1 MFLLYFKKLLYSISL
16 LFLTF
21 FSFAQKGIL
30 KGTITDAKTGES
42 LVGTTILIQ
51 GTTTGTITDFDG
63 NYTLPNIA
71 PGNYNIVIS
80 FISYQTQINKIEIK
94 AGQETEMNVKLEP
107 ATLDVGEVKV
117 VAKKRED
124 TEMSLLSSLK
134 SSDLIVSGISAQQIG
149 KSQDKDAAE
158 VIRRVPGITITD
170 GRFVIVR
177 GLVERY
183 NSVMLN
189 NATAPSFEADKRA
202 FSFDAIP
209 SGMIENILIYKSP
222 APELPADFAGAAI
235 EVKTK
240 NVADQNAFSISYGNK
255 FIQNSTFNNNVLTH
269 EGSKT
274 DWLGYDNGTRA
285 IPDGVPGAKEFS
297 DLYVWPNAESYLQK
311 TDEINRIS
319 LLFPN
324 NWEYSTKSPFLDQNL
339 SATFLHRFVLG
350 KISIGN
356 ITSVN
361 YGTTNTFTENQ
372 RTEYQGYDEVL
383 GEVMKDFDFIDQQA
397 KSDNKI
403 GVIFNWNFIYGKNQK
418 LEFRNFFN
426 QIGTKTTTLRDGVN
440 YYNVETLRMTDLRY
454 DSRTVYSSQLAGEQN
469 FNQGRTN
476 LNWMLGYGLTKKN
489 QPDNRRLTYVQVNDE
504 ESVHNNEYYL
514 RIQNVANPYLGGRL
528 WIDMKEDIIDW
539 KLDFSHNFKLF
550 GSTTDWKVKAGG
562 FYEKKIRELDSRL
575 IGVVATRNPPDIFFQ
590 SVTDIFSEENFY
602 FDRTTPYTQHGLSY
616 RDNTRAKDSY
626 DATDNLQAGY
636 VGLNIPFTPKINLYG
651 GVRIEHWNREID
663 NFYEIVEGGESKAIV
678 RDTIDFFLSANLSY
692 NINEKNLL
700 RLSYGKTTNRPE
712 FREMAP
718 FDYQDF
724 ELFAIVYGNPDLKAA
739 YIQNFD
745 IRYEFYPRPGEMI
758 TLAGFYKDF
767 TNPIET
773 FLKPSGTTYDYFPEN
788 TEEAYSAGVELDIR
802 KRFDMLAD
810 AGSFGRFFKDFTVV
824 FNTSLI
830 KSEINTSLQEY
841 TRDTVRVMSGQS
853 PFIVNLG
860 LFYNNTEKGWD
871 VNLNYNIVGK
881 RIAYVGTPT
890 NPHTWELPR
899 NAIDLTVQKR
909 FGEHFILKAGVND
922 ILNQP
927 VKFAQYHGADESI
940 EVYTR
945 KYVPNRQFSASI
957 TWIL

>member
-1 MFLLYFKKLLYSISL
+1 M
-16 LFLTF
+16 
-21 FSFAQKGIL
+21 
-30 KGTITDAKTGES
+30 
-42 LVGTTILIQ
+42 
-51 GTTTGTITDFDG
+51 
-63 NYTLPNIA
+63 
-71 PGNYNIVIS
+71 
-80 FISYQTQINKIEIK
+80 
-94 AGQETEMNVKLEP
+94 
-107 ATLDVGEVKV
+107 
-117 VAKKRED
+117 
-124 TEMSLLSSLK
+124 
-134 SSDLIVSGISAQQIG
+134 SGISAQQIT

-240 NVADQNAFSISYGNK
+240 NVADQNAFSITYGNK

-274 DWLGYDNGTRA
+274 DWLGYDNGSRA
-285 IPDGVPGAKEFS
+285 IPDGVPGAKDFAS
-297 DLYVWPNAESYLQK
+297 LYAWPNATEYLQK
-311 TDEINRIS
+311 IDKINSIS

-324 NWEYSTKSPFLDQNL
+324 NWEYSTKTPFLDQNL
-339 SATFLHRFVLG
+339 SATLLRRFILG

-356 ITSVN
+356 ITTVN
-361 YGTTNTFTENQ
+361 YGTTNTFIEKQ
-372 RTEYQGYDEVL
+372 RTEYSGYDEL
-383 GEVMKDFDFIDQQA
+383 TQEMGYNFDFTDQEA

-426 QIGTKTTTLRDGVN
+426 QIGTKTTTLRNGIN
-440 YYNVETLRMTDLRY
+440 YYNVETLRMADLRY
-454 DSRTVYSSQLAGEQN
+454 DSRTVYSSQLAGEQT
-469 FNQGRTN
+469 FNQGRTH

-489 QPDNRRLTYVQVNDE
+489 QPDNRRLTYVQINDDG
-504 ESVHNNEYYL
+504 SDRDKEYYL
-514 RIQNVANPYLGGRL
+514 SIQSRPNVYLGGRL
-528 WIDMKEDIIDW
+528 WIDMNEDILDG
-539 KLDFSHNFKLF
+539 KLDFTHKFKLF
-550 GSTTDWKVKAGG
+550 GSQTDWQVKAGG
-562 FYEKKIRELDSRL
+562 FYERKIRELKSRL
-575 IGVVATRNPPDIFFQ
+575 IGVVATQNPPDIFFQ
-590 SVTDIFSEENFY
+590 PVNEIFSKENFY
-602 FDRTTPYTQHGLSY
+602 LDQTTPYNQHGLSY
-616 RDNTRAKDSY
+616 RDATRAKDSY
-626 DATDNLQAGY
+626 NATDNLQAGY
-636 VGLNIPFTPKINLYG
+636 VGVNIPFTPKINLYG
-651 GVRIEHWNREID
+651 GVRVEHWNREID
-663 NFYEIVEGGESKAIV
+663 NFYEIVEGAESQAIV
-678 RDTIDFFLSANLSY
+678 RDTTDFFLSANLSY

-724 ELFAIVYGNPDLKAA
+724 ELFAIVYGKSDLKAA
-739 YIQNFD
+739 YIQNYD

-767 TNPIET
+767 TDPIET
-773 FLKPSGTTYDYFPEN
+773 FLNNGGGTSYSYNPEN
-788 TEEAYSAGVELDIR
+788 TESAYSAGIELDIR

-830 KSEINTSLQEY
+830 KSEINTSLQTY

-853 PFIVNLG
+853 PYIVNLG
-860 LFYNNTEKGWD
+860 LFYNNAGKGWD

-899 NAIDLTVQKR
+899 NALDLTVQKR

-927 VKFAQYHGADESI
+927 VKFAQYHGVNEDI
-940 EVYTR
+940 EVFTR

>member
-1 MFLLYFKKLLYSISL
+1 MFLLHMKKILYSTIL

-21 FSFAQKGIL
+21 YSFAQKGIL
-30 KGTITDAKTGES
+30 KGTINDAKTGES
-42 LVGTTILIQ
+42 LVGTTILLQ

-80 FISYQTQINKIEIK
+80 FISYQTQINKVEIK
-94 AGQETEMNVKLEP
+94 ADQVTEMNVKLEP
-107 ATLDVGEVKV
+107 ATLDVGEVQV
-117 VAKKRED
+117 VAKRREN

-134 SSDLIVSGISAQQIG
+134 SSDLIMSGISAQQIG

-240 NVADQNAFSISYGNK
+240 SSADENSFSITYGNK
-255 FIQNSTFNNNVLTH
+255 FIQGSTFNNNVLTH
-269 EGSKT
+269 PGSKT
-274 DWLGYDNGTRA
+274 DWLGFDNGARA
-285 IPDGVPGAKEFS
+285 IPDEVPGPKEFS
-297 DLYVWPNAESYLQK
+297 ELYVWPNATEYLQK

-339 SATFLHRFVLG
+339 SATFLHRFLFG

-361 YGTTNTFTENQ
+361 YGTTNTFTENH
-372 RTEYQGYDEVL
+372 RAEYSGYDEIIDKMVYN
-383 GEVMKDFDFIDQQA
+383 FDFTDQQA

-403 GVIFNWNFIYGKNQK
+403 GVIFNWNFIYGNNQK

-426 QIGTKTTTLRDGVN
+426 QIGTKTTSMRDGIN
-440 YYNVETLRMTDLRY
+440 YYNVETLRITDLRY
-454 DSRTVYSSQLAGEQN
+454 DSRTVYSSQLAGEQI
-469 FNQGRTN
+469 FNQGRTHID
-476 LNWMLGYGLTKKN
+476 WMLGYGHTSKD
-489 QPDNRRLTYVQVNDE
+489 QPDNRRLTQVKVLDE
-504 ESVHNNEYYL
+504 GSIHNNDYYL
-514 RIQNVANPYLGGRL
+514 RIQNVPNPYLAGRL
-528 WIDMKEDIIDW
+528 WIEMKEDILDG
-539 KLDFSHNFKLF
+539 KLDFSHDFKPF
-550 GSTTDWKVKAGG
+550 GSVTNWQVKTGG
-562 FYEKKIRELDSRL
+562 FYEKKTRELDSRL
-575 IGVVATRNPPDIFFQ
+575 IGAVAISNPPDIFFQ
-590 SVTDIFSEENFY
+590 PVNEIFSEENFY
-602 FDRTTPYTQHGLSY
+602 FDRSAPYSQHGLSY

-636 VGLNIPFTPKINLYG
+636 VGLNIPFTPKIKLYAG
-651 GVRIEHWNREID
+651 LRVEHWNREID
-663 NFYEIVEGGESKAIV
+663 NFYEVVDGAENQAIV
-678 RDTIDFFLSANLSY
+678 RDTTDFFLSANLSY

-700 RLSYGKTTNRPE
+700 RASYGKTINRPE

-724 ELFAIVYGNPDLKAA
+724 ELFAIVYGNPDLQAA
-739 YIQNFD
+739 YINNYD
-745 IRYEFYPRPGEMI
+745 LRYEFYPRPGEMI

-773 FLKPSGTTYDYFPEN
+773 FLVPSGTTYDYIPFN

-830 KSEINTSLQEY
+830 KSEINTSKQEF

-860 LFYNNTEKGWD
+860 LFYNNAEKGWD

-927 VKFAQYHGADESI
+927 VKFAQYHGVSEDI

>member
-1 MFLLYFKKLLYSISL
+1 MRKVFTSSL
-16 LFLTF
+16 LLLFYCITVY
-21 FSFAQKGIL
+21 AQSGVI
-30 KGTITDAKTGES
+30 KGTISDFKTNET
-42 LVGTTILIQ
+42 LIGTTVLIQ
-51 GTTTGTITDFDG
+51 GTTQGTITDFDG
-63 NYTLPNIA
+63 NFIITKVN
-71 PGNYNIVIS
+71 PGSYNLVVS
-80 FISYQTQINKIEIK
+80 FISYETQIIRIDVKDGE
-94 AGQETEMNVKLEP
+94 ETIINVQLKP
-107 ATLDVGEVKV
+107 ATLDLGEVQV

-124 TEMSLLSSLK
+124 TEMSLISSLK
-134 SSDLIVSGISAQQIG
+134 SSDLIVSGISAQQIS

-240 NVADQNAFSISYGNK
+240 NAADQNSFSISYGNK
-255 FIQNSTFNNNVLTH
+255 FIQGSTFNNKVFTH
-269 EGSKT
+269 PGGKT
-274 DWLGYDNGTRA
+274 DWLGYDNGSRA
-285 IPDGVPGAKEFS
+285 IPEGVPGPKEFS
-297 DLYVWPNAESYLQK
+297 DLYVWPNAETYLQK

-339 SATFLHRFVLG
+339 SATLLHRFVLG
-350 KISIGN
+350 KLSVGN

-372 RTEYQGYDEVL
+372 RAEYQGYDEIV
-383 GEVMKDFDFIDQQA
+383 GEVIKDFDFTDQQA

-426 QIGTKTTTLRDGVN
+426 QIGTKSTTVRNGIN

-454 DSRTVYSSQLAGEQN
+454 DSRTVYSSQLAGEQS
-469 FNQGRTN
+469 FNQNRTHV
-476 LNWMLGYGLTKKN
+476 NWMLGYGLTKKN
-489 QPDNRRLTYVQVNDE
+489 QPDNRRLTHVQITDDE
-504 ESVHNNEYYL
+504 SERYQDYYL
-514 RIQNVANPYLGGRL
+514 RIQNVPNPYLAGRL
-528 WIDMKEDIIDW
+528 WIDMNEDILDG

-550 GSTTDWKVKAGG
+550 GSETDWQVKAGG
-562 FYEKKIRELDSRL
+562 FYEKKIRELNSRL
-575 IGVVATRNPPDIFFQ
+575 IGVVAVKNPPDIFFDPV
-590 SVTDIFSEENFY
+590 SEIFSEENFY
-602 FDRTTPYTQHGLSY
+602 FDRTPPYTQHGLSY

-626 DATDNLQAGY
+626 SATDDLQAGY
-636 VGLNIPFTPKINLYG
+636 FGLNIPFTPKIKLYG
-651 GVRIEHWNREID
+651 GLRVEQWKREID
-663 NFYEIVEGGESKAIV
+663 NFYEVVEGGESQAIV
-678 RDTIDFFLSANLSY
+678 RDTTDFFLSANLAY

-700 RLSYGKTTNRPE
+700 RASYGKTINRPE

-724 ELFAIVYGNPDLKAA
+724 ELFAIVYGNPDLQAA
-739 YIQNFD
+739 YIQNYD
-745 IRYEFYPRPGEMI
+745 LRYEFYPRPGEMI

-773 FLKPSGTTYDYFPEN
+773 FLVPSGTTYDYIPFN
-788 TEEAYSAGVELDIR
+788 TEAAYSAGVELDIR
-802 KRFDMLAD
+802 KRFDALAD
-810 AGSFGRFFKDFTVV
+810 AGNFGRFFKDFTVV

-830 KSEINTSLQEY
+830 KSEINTSKQEF

-853 PFIVNLG
+853 PYIVNFG
-860 LFYNNTEKGWD
+860 LFYNNSEKGWD

-899 NAIDLTVQKR
+899 NALDLTIQKR

-927 VKFAQYHGADESI
+927 VKFAQYHGVDENI

-945 KYVPNRQFSASI
+945 KFVPNRQFSASI
-957 TWIL
+957 TWVL

>member
-1 MFLLYFKKLLYSISL
+1 LSRMNKLFITALILLITMYSY
-16 LFLTF
+16 
-21 FSFAQKGIL
+21 AQKGVL
-30 KGTITDAKTGES
+30 KGTVNDSKTGES
-42 LVGTTILIQ
+42 LVGTTILMQ

-63 NYTLPNIA
+63 NYKLANIS
-71 PGNYNIVIS
+71 PGAYNMVIS
-80 FISYQTQINKIEIK
+80 FISYQSQIVRVEIK
-94 AGQETEMNVKLEP
+94 DGEETVLNVKLEP
-107 ATLDVGEVKV
+107 ATLNVGEVQV

-134 SSDLIVSGISAQQIG
+134 SSDLIISGISAQQIG

-158 VIRRVPGITITD
+158 VMRRVPGITITD

-189 NATAPSFEADKRA
+189 SATAPSFEADKRA

-240 NVADQNAFSISYGNK
+240 NVADENSFSFTYGNK
-255 FIQNSTFNNNVLTH
+255 YIQNSTFNNNVLTH
-269 EGSKT
+269 PGSKT
-274 DWLGYDNGTRA
+274 DWLGFDNGTRD
-285 IPDGVPGAKEFS
+285 IPDGVPGAQDFAE
-297 DLYVWPNAESYLQK
+297 LYVWPNASEYLQK

-324 NWEYSTKSPFLDQNL
+324 NWEYSTKSPFLDQNF
-339 SATFLHRFVLG
+339 SSTFLHRFVLG

-372 RTEYQGYDEVL
+372 RTEYQGYDEII
-383 GEVMKDFDFIDQQA
+383 GEVLKNFDFTDQQA
-397 KSDNKI
+397 KSDNKF

-454 DSRTVYSSQLAGEQN
+454 DSRTVYSGQFAGEQN
-469 FNQGRTN
+469 FNQNRTR
-476 LNWMLGYGLTKKN
+476 LNWMLGYGLTKKD
-489 QPDNRRLTYVQVNDE
+489 QPDNRRLTEVQVLE
-504 ESVHNNEYYL
+504 EGNEHFQDYYL
-514 RIQNVANPYLGGRL
+514 RIQNVPNPYLAGRL
-528 WIDMKEDIIDW
+528 WIEMNEDVYDA
-539 KLDFSHNFKLF
+539 KLDFSHDFKPF
-550 GSTTDWKVKAGG
+550 GSATDWVVKAGG
-562 FYEKKIRELDSRL
+562 FYEKKVRGLDSRL
-575 IGVVATRNPPDIFFQ
+575 IGAVAISNPPEIFFDP
-590 SVTDIFSEENFY
+590 VNEIFSEENFY
-602 FDRTTPYTQHGLSY
+602 FDRTSPYTQHGLSY

-636 VGLNIPFTPKINLYG
+636 VGLNIPFTQKIKLYG
-651 GVRIEHWNREID
+651 GMRVEHWNREID
-663 NFYEIVEGGESKAIV
+663 NFYEVVDGDQNQAIV
-678 RDTIDFFLSANLSY
+678 RDTTDFFLSANLSY

-700 RLSYGKTTNRPE
+700 RASYGKTINRPE

-773 FLKPSGTTYDYFPEN
+773 FLVPSGTTYDYIPFN
-788 TEEAYSAGVELDIR
+788 TEEAYSAGIEIDVR
-802 KRFDMLAD
+802 KRFSELENAS
-810 AGSFGRFFKDFTVV
+810 GFLRFFKDFTAV
-824 FNTSLI
+824 FNTSII
-830 KSEINTSLQEY
+830 KSQINTSKQEF
-841 TRDTVRVMSGQS
+841 TRDTVRVMAGQS
-853 PFIVNLG
+853 PYIVNLG
-860 LFYNNTEKGWD
+860 LFYNNQKSKLD
-871 VNLNYNIVGK
+871 INLNYNIIGK

-890 NPHTWELPR
+890 NPNTWELPR
-899 NAIDLTVQKR
+899 NAIDLTIQKGL
-909 FGEHFILKAGVND
+909 GEHFILKAGVND

-927 VKFAQYHGADESI
+927 VKFAQFHGVNEDI

-945 KYVPNRQFSASI
+945 KYVPNRVFSASI

>member
-1 MFLLYFKKLLYSISL
+1 MKKLFFSILLLLFSIYSI
-16 LFLTF
+16 
-21 FSFAQKGIL
+21 AQKGIL
-30 KGTITDAKTGES
+30 KGTINDSKTGES
-42 LVGTTILIQ
+42 LVGTTILMQ

-63 NYTLPNIA
+63 NYVLPNIS
-71 PGNYNIVIS
+71 PGAYNMVIS
-80 FISYQTQINKIEIK
+80 FISYQSQIIRVEIK
-94 AGQETEMNVKLEP
+94 EGEETVLNVKLEP
-107 ATLDVGEVKV
+107 ATLDVGEVQV

-134 SSDLIVSGISAQQIG
+134 SSDLIMSGISAQQIG

-158 VIRRVPGITITD
+158 VMRRVPGITITD

-240 NVADQNAFSISYGNK
+240 NVADQNSFSITYGNK
-255 FIQNSTFNNNVLTH
+255 YIQGSTFNNDVLTH
-269 EGSKT
+269 PGGKT
-274 DWLGYDNGTRA
+274 DWLGYDNGSRA
-285 IPDGVPGAKEFS
+285 IPDGVPGAKEFAN
-297 DLYVWPNAESYLQK
+297 LYVWPNANEYLQK
-311 TDEINRIS
+311 TEEINRIS

-361 YGTTNTFTENQ
+361 YSTTNTFTENH
-372 RTEYQGYDEVL
+372 RAEYSGFDETI
-383 GEVMKDFDFIDQQA
+383 GEMVYNFDFTDQQA
-397 KSDNKI
+397 KSDNKL

-426 QIGTKTTTLRDGVN
+426 QIGTKTTSLRDGIN
-440 YYNVETLRMTDLRY
+440 WYNVETLRMADLRY

-469 FNQGRTN
+469 FNQGRTK
-476 LNWMLGYGLTKKN
+476 LNWLVGYGLTKKN

-504 ESVHNNEYYL
+504 GSERNNQYYL
-514 RIQNVANPYLGGRL
+514 RIQNKANAYLGGRL
-528 WIDMKEDIIDW
+528 WIDMKEDILDG
-539 KLDFSHNFKLF
+539 KLDFSHDFKLF

-562 FYEKKIRELDSRL
+562 FYEKKIRTLDSRL
-575 IGVVATRNPPDIFFQ
+575 IGVVATKNPPDIFFQ
-590 SVTDIFSEENFY
+590 PVSDVFSDENFY
-602 FDRTTPYTQHGLSY
+602 FDRTSPYTQNGLSY
-616 RDNTRAKDSY
+616 IDGTRAKDSY

-651 GVRIEHWNREID
+651 GVRVEHWNREID
-663 NFYEIVEGGESKAIV
+663 NFYEIVEGGESQAIV
-678 RDTIDFFLSANLSY
+678 RDTTDFFLSANLSY

-700 RLSYGKTTNRPE
+700 RASYGKTTNRPE

-860 LFYNNTEKGWD
+860 LFYNNAEKGWD

-899 NAIDLTVQKR
+899 NVIDLTVQKR

-927 VKFAQYHGADESI
+927 MKFAQYHGVNEDI